1 MGVSK
6 SMKIF
11 TEAMQAGMSTSG
23 YGSKIVNTAMGP
35 FKWDDNLQVWVNV
48 NNGFQMPN
56 ISLQDAYLYDYDVSV
71 GNQGD
76 KLSPIIG
83 QCTETIG
90 SYGSSSFNITNT
102 VSSTRTSITG
112 LFSPTV
118 TCPQGIR
125 IYLDNPNDYQ
135 YSTIGTGD
143 TELKFEVSTDGG
155 SSWTEIFPDISD
167 HDSATVTVFA
177 GQQIGSD
184 IKFAVSP
191 LVYDPTN
198 FFSTGTFTFTL
209 VNEYDQS
216 IIKTINL
223 TTGNG

>member
-56 ISLQDAYLYDYDVSV
+56 ISLQDMYLYDYDVSI
-71 GNQGD
+71 GNQGYRSTTAP
-76 KLSPIIG
+76 SP
-83 QCTETIG
+83 CTETIG
-90 SYGSSSFNITNT
+90 NYGSSSITIVNDP
-102 VSSTRTSITG
+102 SSNRTSITG
-112 LFSPTV
+112 LFSPTI
-118 TCPQGIR
+118 TCPQGII

-135 YSTIGTGD
+135 VGVAGAG
-143 TELKFEVSTDGG
+143 TELKFEVSTDSG
-155 SSWTEIFPDISD
+155 SSWTELYPDITD
-167 HDSATVTVFA
+167 RAGALITILP

-184 IKFAVSP
+184 VLIAVSP

-198 FFSTGTFTFTL
+198 WYDTGSYTFTL
-209 VNEYDQS
+209 ANDYDQT
-216 IIKTINL
+216 IIKTI
-223 TTGNG
+223 TIGTDGV

>member
-11 TEAMQAGMSTSG
+11 TEAMQAGMSSSG

-56 ISLQDAYLYDYDVSV
+56 ISLHDMYLYDYDVSI
-71 GNQGD
+71 GNQGYR
-76 KLSPIIG
+76 SAPIIG
-83 QCTETIG
+83 ACTETIG
-90 SYGSSSFNITNT
+90 SYGSSTITITNRT
-102 VSSTRTSITG
+102 SDNRTSITG
-112 LFSPTV
+112 LFSPTI

-125 IYLDNPNDYQ
+125 IYLDNPNDYI
-135 YSTIGTGD
+135 YADIGNGSA
-143 TELKFEVSTDGG
+143 ELKFEVSTDGG
-155 SSWTEIFPDISD
+155 SSWAEIFPDIGD
-167 HDSATVTVFA
+167 HESATVTVFA

-191 LVYDPTN
+191 RVYEPTN
-198 FFSTGTFTFTL
+198 FFSTGTYIFTL

-216 IIKTINL
+216 VIKTINL
-223 TTGNG
+223 TTDNG

>member
-56 ISLQDAYLYDYDVSV
+56 ISLQDMYLYDYDVSI
-71 GNQGD
+71 GNQGY
-76 KLSPIIG
+76 KSLPILG

-90 SYGSSSFNITNT
+90 SYGSSSFVILN
-102 VSSTRTSITG
+102 SPSFDRTSITG
-112 LFSPTV
+112 LFSPTI

-125 IYLDNPNDYQ
+125 IYLYNPNDYQ
-135 YSTIGTGD
+135 YSAIGTGA
-143 TELKFEVSTDGG
+143 ELKFEVSTDSG

-167 HDSATVTVFA
+167 HTSSTVTVFA

-184 IKFAVSP
+184 IRFAVSP
-191 LVYDPTN
+191 LVYEPTGFN
-198 FFSTGTFTFTL
+198 STDTYTFTL

-216 IIKTINL
+216 VIKTINI
-223 TTGNG
+223 TTDNT

>member
-11 TEAMQAGMSTSG
+11 TEAMQAGMSSSG

-56 ISLQDAYLYDYDVSV
+56 ISLQDQYLYDYDVSI
-71 GNQGD
+71 GNQGY
-76 KLSPIIG
+76 KSLPILG

-90 SYGSSSFNITNT
+90 SYGSSSFTILNT
-102 VSSTRTSITG
+102 VSFNRTSITG
-112 LFSPTV
+112 LFSPTI

-125 IYLDNPNDYQ
+125 IYLDNPNDYE
-135 YSTIGTGD
+135 YSGIGSGI
-143 TELKFEVSTDGG
+143 ELNFEVSTDSG
-155 SSWTEIFPDISD
+155 SSWTEIFPDLTD

-184 IKFAVSP
+184 IIFAVSP
-191 LVYDPTN
+191 RVYDPTY
-198 FFSTGTFTFTL
+198 FFSTGTYTFTL

-223 TTGNG
+223 TTDNN